1 VYCVLGSSGKKGL
14 VLTVLPLTVI
24 VPGITAPPTVSTNV
38 KVAAFNVEV
47 AIASEKVAETEEL
60 VAMPV
65 AAFAGE
71 VAETVGGVES
81 ADAPVVKLQTKSDV
95 SALPDESFAAVL
107 TVAEYCVFGTRLE
120 EGANIATLPLTATTP
135 AIGGPPAVGSKVRAA
150 DVKVETAIASENV
163 AVTNEFNATSVS
175 AFDGDVSR
183 IVGGVVSRADSGV
196 EEASPGEPSELLP
209 PPPPHPEMQMAITR
223 KAIRTMRSTRSNLF
237 FSQFDIWL
245 FRNEYS

>member
-1 VYCVLGSSGKKGL
+1 V

-24 VPGITAPPTVSTNV
+24 VPGTTAPPTVSTNV
-38 KVAAFNVEV
+38 KVAALSVEV

-60 VAMPV
+60 VATPV
-65 AAFAGE
+65 AAFAGA
-71 VAETVGGVES
+71 VAETDGGVVS
-81 ADAPVVKLQTKSDV
+81 AEAPVVKLQTKSDV
-95 SALPDESFAAVL
+95 SALPDESLAAVL
-107 TVAEYCVFGTRLE
+107 TVAEYCVFGSRLE

-135 AIGGPPAVGSKVRAA
+135 AIAGPPEVGCSVRVA
-150 DVKVETAIASENV
+150 DVKVEIAIASEKV
-163 AVTNEFNATSVS
+163 AVINEFNATSVS

-196 EEASPGEPSELLP
+196 EEASPGEPWELLP
-209 PPPPHPEMQMAITR
+209 PLPPQPETQQAITT
-223 KAIRTMRSTRSNLF
+223 KASKAMRPTRSNLI

>member
-1 VYCVLGSSGKKGL
+1 MLVTVAVYCVLGSSGKKGL

-38 KVAAFNVEV
+38 KVAALNVEV

-135 AIGGPPAVGSKVRAA
+135 AIGGPPAVGAPRRGRPRGPRCAA
-150 DVKVETAIASENV
+150 
-163 AVTNEFNATSVS
+163 
-175 AFDGDVSR
+175 
-183 IVGGVVSRADSGV
+183 
-196 EEASPGEPSELLP
+196 
-209 PPPPHPEMQMAITR
+209 
-223 KAIRTMRSTRSNLF
+223 RSTGAGQRRRSARGRPR
-237 FSQFDIWL
+237 SRWCS
-245 FRNEYS
+245 RRGTSA